1 MHRDYVNAGVNGAS
15 VDNLIDDGP
24 IVPSNY
30 TGAMQALPSR
40 YKVDGPSTVFFS
52 MIGNDICH
60 AKELGG
66 WTPTDVFASKAQEE
80 FEYLDTILAPNSHV
94 IIMGLVDG
102 RVLYE
107 TLKDAYHPAG
117 STYPQFYDYLNCM
130 NTSPCWGWS
139 VTM

>member
-1 MHRDYVNAGVNGAS
+1 
-15 VDNLIDDGP
+15 
-24 IVPSNY
+24 
-30 TGAMQALPSR
+30 MQALPSR

-107 TLKDAYHPAG
+107 TLKDAYHPTG
-117 STYPQFYDYLNCM
+117 STYPQFYDYPNCM

-139 VTM
+139 VATGWTVADGAAMPRSC